1 MSRRIKYSRFMVTR
15 CADGGW
21 FVARGT
27 GDRRDT
33 SWNVRG
39 KVFEQSL
46 ILKKKEAGYL
56 GGCPHNSFTCW
67 LMSMSLSLF
76 LRAARSSASIVLRAY
91 IGQDIHVLLWAV
103 CKECNSQSTQGWGG
117 CCTAK

>member
-46 ILKKKEAGYL
+46 ILKKKKQV
-56 GGCPHNSFTCW
+56 T
-67 LMSMSLSLF
+67 
-76 LRAARSSASIVLRAY
+76 
-91 IGQDIHVLLWAV
+91 
-103 CKECNSQSTQGWGG
+103 
-117 CCTAK
+117 